1 MSYDWPTA
9 LPLIFAGLMGL
20 AILIYVILDGFDLG
34 IGILFAAADDHEQDT
49 MIAAIGPF
57 WDANETWLVLAVGLL
72 LVAFPLAHGTILS
85 ALYIPVFVLLVG
97 LILRGVAFD
106 FRAKVPAGSKHRWNR
121 IFFLGSAVAS
131 LAQGYMLGVY
141 VLGLDVGLGGI
152 AFGALVALCLSA
164 AYAAMGAAWLI
175 YKTEGELQRKAV
187 RWLRTAL
194 VLAALGMVAVSL
206 ATPFASPRIFDK
218 WFLFPEILYLSP
230 LPILSALL
238 FVWLWRQTF
247 HLPKPDDRHALTPF
261 LTLAA
266 IFALGFAGL
275 AWSFYPFVVPD
286 KLTIWQ
292 AASAPE
298 SLVVILVGV
307 VVVLPIII
315 FYSFYAYRVFGGKAT
330 DLTYD

>member
-1 MSYDWPTA
+1 MTFDWPTA

-34 IGILFAAADDHEQDT
+34 IGILFAVAEDAEQDT

-72 LVAFPLAHGTILS
+72 LVAFPMVHGTILT
-85 ALYIPVFVLLVG
+85 ALYLPVFVLLVG

-106 FRAKVPAGSKHRWNR
+106 FRAKVPAGKKQRWNR
-121 IFFLGSAVAS
+121 IFFVGSTIAS

-141 VLGLDVGLGGI
+141 VLGLDTGLGGM
-152 AFGALVALCLSA
+152 AFGALVAFCLSA
-164 AYAAMGAAWLI
+164 AYAAMGSAWLI
-175 YKTEGELQRKAV
+175 YKTEGDLQRKAV
-187 RWLRTAL
+187 RWLRTTL
-194 VLAALGMVAVSL
+194 VLTALGMVAVSL
-206 ATPFASPRIFDK
+206 ATPFASPRIFDR
-218 WFLFPEILYLSP
+218 WFLWPEILYLSP

-238 FVWLWRQTF
+238 FLWLWRQTF
-247 HLPKPDDRHALTPF
+247 HLPRPDDQHALRPF
-261 LTLAA
+261 LTLAT

-275 AWSFYPFVVPD
+275 AWSFYPYVVPD

-298 SLVVILVGV
+298 SLAFILVGTA
-307 VVVLPIII
+307 VVLPIII

>member
-1 MSYDWPTA
+1 MTFDWPTL

-20 AILIYVILDGFDLG
+20 AILIYVVLDGFDLG
-34 IGILFAAADDHEQDT
+34 IGILFNFADDAEQDT

-72 LVAFPLAHGTILS
+72 LVAFPLAHGVILT
-85 ALYIPVFVLLVG
+85 ALYLPTFLLLVG

-106 FRAKVPAGSKHRWNR
+106 FRAKVPAGRKHRWNR
-121 IFFLGSAVAS
+121 IFFAGSLIAS

-141 VLGLDVGLGGI
+141 VLGLDSGLAAM
-152 AFGALVALCLSA
+152 AFGALVALCLA
-164 AYAAMGAAWLI
+164 ASYAAMGAAWLI
-175 YKTEGELQRKAV
+175 YKTEGALQKKAV
-187 RWLRTAL
+187 RWLRSTL
-194 VLAALGMVAVSL
+194 VLTVLGMAAVSL
-206 ATPFASPRIFDK
+206 ATPFASTRIFDK
-218 WFLFPEILYLSP
+218 WFVWPQMLYLSP

-238 FVWLWRQTF
+238 FIWLWRQTF
-247 HLPKPDDRHALTPF
+247 HLPKENDRHSIVPF

-286 KLTIWQ
+286 QLTIWQ

-298 SLVVILVGV
+298 SLAIILVGTV
-307 VVVLPIII
+307 FVLPIII
-315 FYSFYAYRVFGGKAT
+315 AYSFYSYRVFGGKAG

>member
-1 MSYDWPTA
+1 MTFDCPTA

-34 IGILFAAADDHEQDT
+34 IGILFAGAEDSEQDT

-72 LVAFPLAHGTILS
+72 LVAFPMAHGTILTT
-85 ALYIPVFVLLVG
+85 LYIPVFLLLVG

-106 FRAKVPAGSKHRWNR
+106 FRAKVPAGKKHRWNR
-121 IFFLGSAVAS
+121 IFFLGSTIAS

-141 VLGLDVGLGGI
+141 VLGLDVGLGGM

-164 AYAAMGAAWLI
+164 AYTAMGSAWLI
-175 YKTEGELQRKAV
+175 YKTEGDLQRKAV

-194 VLAALGMVAVSL
+194 VLTALGMVAVSL
-206 ATPFASPRIFDK
+206 ATPLASPRIFDK
-218 WFLFPEILYLSP
+218 WFIWPEVLYLSL

-238 FVWLWRQTF
+238 FLGLWRQTL
-247 HLPKPDDRHALTPF
+247 HLPKPDDRHAIRPF

-275 AWSFYPFVVPD
+275 AWSFYPYVVPNR
-286 KLTIWQ
+286 LTIWQ

-298 SLVVILVGV
+298 SLAFILVGT

>member
-1 MSYDWPTA
+1 MPAID
-9 LPLIFAGLMGL
+9 LPIIWAGLIAFAVL
-20 AILIYVILDGFDLG
+20 AYVVLDGFDLG
-34 IGILFAAADDHEQDT
+34 IGILFSLAGDKDKDT

-72 LVAFPLAHGTILS
+72 LVAFPMAHGVILT
-85 ALYIPVFVLLVG
+85 ALYLPVFVLLIG

-106 FRAKVPAGSKHRWNR
+106 FRAKVPSGKKQRWNR
-121 IFFLGSAVAS
+121 LFFAGSLIAS

-141 VLGLDVGLGGI
+141 VLGLQSGLAAT
-152 AFGALVALCLSA
+152 AFGVLVALCLAA

-175 YKTEGELQRKAV
+175 YKTEGDLQTRAV
-187 RWLRTAL
+187 RWLRSAL
-194 VLAALGMVAVSL
+194 VLTVLGMAAISL
-206 ATPFASPRIFDK
+206 ATPLASPRIFAK
-218 WFLFPEILYLSP
+218 WFVFPEMLYLSP

-238 FVWLWRQTF
+238 FIWLWRQTF
-247 HLPKPDDRHALTPF
+247 HLPKEGDRHSLLPF

-266 IFALGFAGL
+266 IFTLGFAGL
-275 AWSFYPFVVPD
+275 AWSFYPYVVPD

-298 SLVVILVGV
+298 SLVVILVGAII
-307 VVVLPIII
+307 VLPIII
-315 FYSFYAYRVFGGKAT
+315 FYSFYAYRVFAGKAT

>member
-1 MSYDWPTA
+1 MTLDWPTL

-20 AILIYVILDGFDLG
+20 AILVYVVLDGFDLG
-34 IGILFAAADDHEQDT
+34 IGILFSLAGDKDKDT

-72 LVAFPLAHGTILS
+72 LVAFPMAHGVILT
-85 ALYIPVFVLLVG
+85 ALYLPVFVLLIG

-106 FRAKVPAGSKHRWNR
+106 FRAKVPSGKKQRWNR
-121 IFFLGSAVAS
+121 LFFAGSLIAS

-141 VLGLDVGLGGI
+141 VLGLQSGLAAT
-152 AFGALVALCLSA
+152 AFGVLVALCLAA

-175 YKTEGELQRKAV
+175 YKTEGDLQTRAV
-187 RWLRTAL
+187 RWLRSAL
-194 VLAALGMVAVSL
+194 VLTVLGMAAISL
-206 ATPFASPRIFDK
+206 ATPLASPRIFAK
-218 WFLFPEILYLSP
+218 WFVFPEMLYLSP

-238 FVWLWRQTF
+238 FIWLWRQTF
-247 HLPKPDDRHALTPF
+247 HLPKEGDRHSLLPF

-266 IFALGFAGL
+266 IFTLGFAGL
-275 AWSFYPFVVPD
+275 AWSFYPYVVPD

-298 SLVVILVGV
+298 SLVVILVGAII
-307 VVVLPIII
+307 VLPIII
-315 FYSFYAYRVFGGKAT
+315 FYSFYAFPANTR
-330 DLTYD
+330 

>member
-1 MSYDWPTA
+1 
-9 LPLIFAGLMGL
+9 
-20 AILIYVILDGFDLG
+20 G

-164 AYAAMGAAWLI
+164 AYAAMGSAWLI
-175 YKTEGELQRKAV
+175 YKTEGELQKKAV

-247 HLPKPDDRHALTPF
+247 HLPKPNDRHALTPF

-298 SLVVILVGV
+298 SLIVILVGV

>member
-1 MSYDWPTA
+1 MTFDWPTA

-34 IGILFAAADDHEQDT
+34 IGILFAGAEDAEQDT

-72 LVAFPLAHGTILS
+72 LVAFPMAHGTILT
-85 ALYIPVFVLLVG
+85 ALYIPVFLLLVG

-106 FRAKVPAGSKHRWNR
+106 FRAKVPAGKKHRWNR
-121 IFFLGSAVAS
+121 IFFLGSTMAS

-141 VLGLDVGLGGI
+141 VLGLDVGIGGM

-164 AYAAMGAAWLI
+164 AYAAMGSAWLI
-175 YKTEGELQRKAV
+175 YKTEGDLQRKAV
-187 RWLRTAL
+187 RWLRVTL
-194 VLAALGMVAVSL
+194 VLTALGMVAVSL
-206 ATPFASPRIFDK
+206 ATPFASPRIFDR
-218 WFLFPEILYLSP
+218 WFLWPEILYLSP
-230 LPILSALL
+230 LPIVSALL
-238 FVWLWRQTF
+238 YLWLWRQTF
-247 HLPKPDDRHALTPF
+247 HLPKLDDRHALRPF

-275 AWSFYPFVVPD
+275 AWSFYPYVVPD

-298 SLVVILVGV
+298 SLAFILVGT

>member
-1 MSYDWPTA
+1 MTLDWPTL

-20 AILIYVILDGFDLG
+20 AILVYVVLDGFDLG
-34 IGILFAAADDHEQDT
+34 IGILFSLAGDKDKDT

-72 LVAFPLAHGTILS
+72 LVAFPMAHGVILT
-85 ALYIPVFVLLVG
+85 ALYLPVFVLLIG

-106 FRAKVPAGSKHRWNR
+106 FRAKVPSGKKQRWNR
-121 IFFLGSAVAS
+121 LFFAGSLIAS

-141 VLGLDVGLGGI
+141 VLGLQSGLAAT
-152 AFGALVALCLSA
+152 AFGVLVALCLAA

-175 YKTEGELQRKAV
+175 YKTEGDLQTRAV
-187 RWLRTAL
+187 RWLRSAL
-194 VLAALGMVAVSL
+194 VLTVLGMAAISL
-206 ATPFASPRIFDK
+206 ATPLASPRIFAK
-218 WFLFPEILYLSP
+218 WFGFPEMLYRSP

-238 FVWLWRQTF
+238 FIWLWRQTF
-247 HLPKPDDRHALTPF
+247 HLPKEGDRHSLLPF

-266 IFALGFAGL
+266 IFTLGFAGL
-275 AWSFYPFVVPD
+275 AWSFYPYVVPD

-298 SLVVILVGV
+298 SLVVILVGAII
-307 VVVLPIII
+307 VLPIII
-315 FYSFYAYRVFGGKAT
+315 FYSFYAYRVFAGKAT

>member
-1 MSYDWPTA
+1 MTLDWPTL

-20 AILIYVILDGFDLG
+20 AILVYVVLDGFDLG
-34 IGILFAAADDHEQDT
+34 IGILFNFADDAEKDT

-72 LVAFPLAHGTILS
+72 LVAFPLAHGVILT
-85 ALYIPVFVLLVG
+85 ALYLPTFLLLVG

-106 FRAKVPAGSKHRWNR
+106 FRAKVPAGRKHRWNR
-121 IFFLGSAVAS
+121 IFFAGSLIAS

-141 VLGLDVGLGGI
+141 VLGLDSGLAAM
-152 AFGALVALCLSA
+152 AFGALVALCLA
-164 AYAAMGAAWLI
+164 ASYAAMGAAWLI
-175 YKTEGELQRKAV
+175 YKTEGALQQKAV
-187 RWLRTAL
+187 RWLRSTL
-194 VLAALGMVAVSL
+194 VLTVLGMASVSL
-206 ATPFASPRIFDK
+206 ATPFASTRIFDK
-218 WFLFPEILYLSP
+218 WFVWPQMLYLSP

-247 HLPKPDDRHALTPF
+247 HLPKENDRHSIVPF

-286 KLTIWQ
+286 RLTIWQ

-298 SLVVILVGV
+298 SLAVILVGTV
-307 VVVLPIII
+307 FVLPIII
-315 FYSFYAYRVFGGKAT
+315 AYSFYSYRVFGGKAG

>member
-1 MSYDWPTA
+1 MTFDWPTL

-20 AILIYVILDGFDLG
+20 AILIYVVLDGFDLG
-34 IGILFAAADDHEQDT
+34 IGILFNFADDAEKDT

-72 LVAFPLAHGTILS
+72 LVAFPLAHGVILT
-85 ALYIPVFVLLVG
+85 ALYLPTFLLLVG

-106 FRAKVPAGSKHRWNR
+106 FRAKVPAGRKHRWNR
-121 IFFLGSAVAS
+121 IFFAGSLIAS

-141 VLGLDVGLGGI
+141 VLGLDSGLAAM
-152 AFGALVALCLSA
+152 AFGALVALCLA
-164 AYAAMGAAWLI
+164 ASYAAMGAAWLI
-175 YKTEGELQRKAV
+175 YKTEGALQKKAV
-187 RWLRTAL
+187 LWLRSTL
-194 VLAALGMVAVSL
+194 VLTVLGMAAVSL
-206 ATPFASPRIFDK
+206 ATPFASLRIFDK
-218 WFLFPEILYLSP
+218 WFVWPQMLYLSP

-238 FVWLWRQTF
+238 FIWLWRQTF
-247 HLPKPDDRHALTPF
+247 HLPKENDRHSIVPF

-286 KLTIWQ
+286 RLTIWQ

-298 SLVVILVGV
+298 SLAVILVGTV
-307 VVVLPIII
+307 FVLPIII
-315 FYSFYAYRVFGGKAT
+315 AYSFYSYRVFGGKAG

>member
-1 MSYDWPTA
+1 MTFDWPTA

-34 IGILFAAADDHEQDT
+34 IGILFAAAEDSEQDT

-72 LVAFPLAHGTILS
+72 LVAFPMAHGTILT
-85 ALYIPVFVLLVG
+85 ALYIPVFLLLVG

-106 FRAKVPAGSKHRWNR
+106 FRAKVPAGKKQRWNR
-121 IFFLGSAVAS
+121 IFFIGSATAS

-141 VLGLDVGLGGI
+141 VLGLDVGFGGM

-164 AYAAMGAAWLI
+164 AYAAMGSAWLI
-175 YKTEGELQRKAV
+175 YKTEGDLQVKAV
-187 RWLRTAL
+187 RWLRTTL
-194 VLAALGMVAVSL
+194 VLTALGMVAVSL
-206 ATPFASPRIFDK
+206 ATPYASPRIFDK
-218 WFLFPEILYLSP
+218 WFLWPEILYLSP
-230 LPILSALL
+230 LPIVSALL
-238 FVWLWRQTF
+238 FLWLWRQTF
-247 HLPKPDDRHALTPF
+247 HLPRPDDSHALTPF
-261 LTLAA
+261 LTLAT

-286 KLTIWQ
+286 RLTIWQ

-298 SLVVILVGV
+298 SLAFILVGT

>member
-1 MSYDWPTA
+1 MTYDWPTL

-121 IFFLGSAVAS
+121 IFLLGSAVAS

-164 AYAAMGAAWLI
+164 AYAAMGSAWLI
-175 YKTEGELQRKAV
+175 YKTEGELQKKAV

-247 HLPKPDDRHALTPF
+247 HLPKPNDRHALTPF

-298 SLVVILVGV
+298 SLIVILVGV

>member
-1 MSYDWPTA
+1 MTYDWPTL

-106 FRAKVPAGSKHRWNR
+106 FRAKVPAGSKHRSNR

-164 AYAAMGAAWLI
+164 AYAAMGSAWLI
-175 YKTEGELQRKAV
+175 YKTEGELQKKAV

-247 HLPKPDDRHALTPF
+247 HLPKPNDRHALTPF

-298 SLVVILVGV
+298 SLIVILVGV